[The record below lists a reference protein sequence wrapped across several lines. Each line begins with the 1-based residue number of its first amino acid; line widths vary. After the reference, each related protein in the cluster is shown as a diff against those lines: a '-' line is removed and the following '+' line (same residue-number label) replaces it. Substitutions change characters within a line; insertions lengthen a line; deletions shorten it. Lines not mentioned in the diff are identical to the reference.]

1 MALCSLTTRKLD
13 IPHEPGQW
21 VEIRPLSTAALREA
35 IKQALEVVGGDDL
48 NREYGYEL
56 TARMLRVAI
65 VSWSYE
71 PMPDDKTI
79 ADLDLKTT
87 RWLSD
92 QLSGGAEEVPLP
104 ITSPS
109 TDSSQETET
118 E

>member
-35 IKQALEVVGGDDL
+35 IKQALEAVKGDDMD
-48 NREYGYEL
+48 REYGYEL
-56 TARMLRVAI
+56 TARMLRVAV

-71 PMPDDKTI
+71 PPPGPDTI
-79 ADLDLKTT
+79 ADLDLRTT
-87 RWLSD
+87 RWLAD
-92 QLSGGAEEVPLP
+92 ELQKGADEVPLP

-109 TDSSQETET
+109 TESSTET
-118 E
+118 AKA